1 MKNTKVA
8 TFAQRLAEA
17 LKIREVSQTELHE
30 RTGINKSSISTY
42 LKGEYEARQNKVYEI
57 ARALNVSE
65 PWLMGYDV
73 PMSRSAAS
81 HRHGVK
87 IPVLGHVVA
96 GYPIEAVENVIGEEE
111 ISEEMARSG
120 DYFALIVNGQSM
132 TPTLNDGDTVI
143 IQKTPIAHSGQIAVV
158 MVNGDEAT
166 LKEIKLEEDGLWL
179 IGHNSTVYPPKFYTA
194 HEVEMLPVTICGVL
208 VELRRS
214 FN

>member
-1 MKNTKVA
+1 MDEYRKVFSEKLKEYLDKKEMNYTDLA
-8 TFAQRLAEA
+8 DRLG
-17 LKIREVSQTELHE
+17 V
-30 RTGINKSSISTY
+30 NKSVVSSWKTGARYPRMNTMQKIAEILGCELSD
-42 LKGEYEARQNKVYEI
+42 LIRPKGTINPA
-57 ARALNVSE
+57 
-65 PWLMGYDV
+65 
-73 PMSRSAAS
+73 
-81 HRHGVK
+81 RHGVK

-158 MVNGDEAT
+158 LVNGDEAT

-179 IGHNSTVYPPKFYTA
+179 IGHNSSVYPPKFYTA

>member
-1 MKNTKVA
+1 MMDEYRKVFSEKLKEYLDKKEMNYTDLA
-8 TFAQRLAEA
+8 DRLG
-17 LKIREVSQTELHE
+17 V
-30 RTGINKSSISTY
+30 NKSVVSSWKTGARYPRMNTMQKIAEILGCELSD
-42 LKGEYEARQNKVYEI
+42 LIRQKGATNP
-57 ARALNVSE
+57 A
-65 PWLMGYDV
+65 
-73 PMSRSAAS
+73 
-81 HRHGVK
+81 RHGVK

-158 MVNGDEAT
+158 LVNGDEAT

-179 IGHNSTVYPPKFYTA
+179 IGHNSAVYPPKFYTA

>member
-1 MKNTKVA
+1 MARNKISE
-8 TFAQRLAEA
+8 FDR
-17 LKIREVSQTELHE
+17 KIRAEIAKNLKKYASAITQGQLSEM
-30 RTGINKSSISTY
+30 TGIPASTISGYFAERSTPNAGQVQKIADALGVNKADIDPRFINP
-42 LKGEYEARQNKVYEI
+42 A
-57 ARALNVSE
+57 
-65 PWLMGYDV
+65 
-73 PMSRSAAS
+73 
-81 HRHGVK
+81 RHGVK

-158 MVNGDEAT
+158 LVNGDEAT

-179 IGHNSTVYPPKFYTA
+179 IGHNSSVYPPKFYTA